1 MHYCKRATRLCKIV
15 AGFLIEPYMN
25 ELCLIAIEP
34 CITAK
39 EPYDS
44 AKEPCIIAKEPHAS
58 ATHLLDVRLSPT

>member
-1 MHYCKRATRLCKIV
+1 MK
-15 AGFLIEPYMN
+15 

-44 AKEPCIIAKEPHAS
+44 AKEPCVISKEPYDSAKEP
-58 ATHLLDVRLSPT
+58 